1 MSKKYIIHFIIITF
15 ICSCIEPEHTPML
28 TYDAPFPKKNK
39 NLSLMLGDKLTIKR
53 ANDTIE
59 LEIISTKDINIIRN
73 ISNNDTLFI
82 GKVSTY

>member
-1 MSKKYIIHFIIITF
+1 
-15 ICSCIEPEHTPML
+15 ML